1 MLKSA
6 ILYIFLFF
14 SFISF
19 SQDWSE
25 NLPKNKTENQL
36 TFFDYQ
42 NAFYSYWSKYNV
54 INGYYLENGVR
65 KKAIGW
71 KQFKRWEYEMKSQI
85 NPVTGEFPS
94 QTAYEIQQKFQQN
107 NPHKKSTNAANWT
120 QLGSNSATGGYHG
133 IGKVLCVAFHPT
145 DNNTYW
151 VGTGGGG
158 LWVTTN
164 NALTWTCLTDNI
176 GRLPISDIV
185 IPSDYATSN
194 TIYIATGDRD
204 TGWTFSSSGVLK
216 STDGGLTWS
225 STGLTYALSSYKNI
239 NRLVIS
245 PTNNQV
251 ILAATTS
258 GIYKTT
264 NGGTTWNT
272 LVTATAF
279 MDLKYKPGDFNTLY
293 GSTKTGKIYTSTD
306 GGTTWNIT
314 YNNANGKRVE
324 LAISP
329 NQPTWVYAI
338 VAGRPNG
345 AAASV
350 STGGL
355 YGIYKSTDSGATFS
369 LVLDGINLN
378 MMGYAADG
386 QDFGSGQ
393 GFANITIAASPT
405 NANIVIAG
413 GVNAWKSTDGGS
425 TWNIINHWSTSG
437 AGYQVVHADK
447 HAHNYRSNGDLFEGN
462 DGGMYFSSNN
472 GSSWTD
478 KSNGL
483 GIGQLY
489 RLGISKTDKNQTIT
503 GLQDNGT
510 KLYSSATWSDVKG
523 GDGMEC
529 IIDFTNANIQ
539 YGTYVEGQ
547 ISRTLNH
554 WGSSVHVEPTVGGT
568 AVTGSWVTPYIM
580 DPTNNLILYAGYDDV
595 WKTTNQGTSWTQ
607 ISNFGLTSGTYL
619 ESIAIANSNTQYLY
633 TATATQIFKTTN
645 GGTSWTDITGTLPV
659 STAVGGNNITYI
671 AVKNDD
677 PNTLWVTFSSY
688 NTNRVFESINGGTT
702 WTNIST
708 GLPSLPIHTIVQN
721 NQVTSEVELFV
732 GTELGV
738 YFKKG
743 TANWVAYN
751 TGLPN
756 VKVNELEIF
765 YDLTDATLSR
775 LRAAT
780 YGRGLWESTI
790 AIASLTAPVAGTA
803 NSNATICSGLT
814 SNLTLTGS
822 TGTIQWQQST
832 TNAGPWVNVSSGTG
846 ATTTAYTTGVLSS
859 TTYFKALVS
868 QAGFSDVSS
877 NVITITVTPSVTPS
891 VSISLTTGSN
901 PMCNGTTPTFTATP
915 TNGGT
920 TPTYQWKINNVNQ
933 VGNSSTFS
941 PSSLV
946 NGNSITCVITS
957 NATCASPTTS
967 VASNSILMT
976 VNPNVTPTVSIALTT
991 GSNPMCSGTTPTFT
1005 ATPTNGGTTPTY
1017 QWKINNINQVGNS
1030 STFSP
1035 SSLVNGNSIT
1045 CVITSNATCASP
1057 STSVASNSVLMT
1069 INPTVIPSVSISQT
1083 VGTNPICS
1091 GTTPTFT
1098 ATPING
1104 GITPIYQ
1111 WKINNVN
1118 QVGNSPTFSPSS
1130 LVNGDAITCVI
1141 TSNATCASPTISM
1154 ASTPITISVNP
1165 NITPSVA
1172 ISLTSGSNPICS
1184 GTTPTFTAS
1193 PTNGGLNPIYQWFI
1207 NNTAQVGNSSSFSP
1221 NSLINGDAISCII
1234 TSNATCASPTISLA
1248 SNSIVMNVNPTVTP
1262 SVAISQ
1268 TIGTNPMCNGTTP
1281 TFTAT
1286 PTNGGTMP
1294 IYQWFINGSVQ
1305 IGNSVT
1311 FSPSSLVNGDIITC
1325 ILTSNANY
1333 ANPSNS
1339 LVSNPL
1345 TMQVSNSLTPSVS
1358 ISLTSGSN
1366 PMCSG
1371 ASTTFSAIP
1380 SNGGNNPTYQWFVNG
1395 IDQLNNNVNFTSTT
1409 LVDQDIVTCVLTSNA
1424 ACVTSFVSLPSN
1436 GITIQVSLSLTPSVL
1451 ITQSVGS
1458 NPICSGIIP
1467 SYTAIPTNG
1476 GTMPIYQWF
1485 INGTIQAGNST
1496 TFSPSSIVNG
1506 DAITC
1511 IITSNSSCASPTTSL
1526 ASNAI
1531 SMIVNTTVTPSVAI
1545 TQTVGANSMCSG
1557 FTPTFTAS
1565 PTNGGTTPIYQWKI
1579 NNINQIG
1586 NSATFSPSTLQNGD
1600 AISCVITSNATCASP
1615 TISLASNSIS
1625 MTVNPTVIPSVSIT
1639 QTVGTNPS
1647 CSGTTPTFT
1656 ANPTNGGTTPIYQW
1670 KINNVN
1676 QIGNSA
1682 TFSPSSLVNGDAISC
1697 EITSNATCASPSISS
1712 PSTPITMTINPNVT
1726 PSVSITLTT
1735 GSNPMCSGI
1744 TPTFTATPT
1753 NGGTTPIYQ
1762 WFLNGIDQVLNSTT
1776 FSPSALV
1783 NGDAITCI
1791 ITSNASCANPTT
1803 SLTSNSIVM
1812 TINPS
1817 VIPSVVITQT
1827 VGTNPMCSGITPTY
1841 TATPT
1846 NGGTTPIYQ
1855 WKINNINQVGNS
1867 ATFSPTSLVNGDAI
1881 TCEITSNATCANPLN
1896 SHTSSSINMN
1906 LIPSVTPSVVITQ
1919 TIGTNPLC
1927 SGSLATFM
1935 ASCTNGGTFPTY
1947 KWFIDGID
1955 QNNNNQF
1962 FTPNTITDGQIITC
1976 SILSDAVCASP
1987 INSPLSNPINIKVNQ
2002 IVTPQIQIA
2011 EINNLNS
2018 FCNGDYATFKT
2029 TTLNEGTN
2037 PIYNWKIDNILQ
2049 SEVSTTF
2056 ITNKILDGQKVTCEL
2071 ISNAFCTTNTN
2082 VTSNIILINV
2092 KNKIDKP
2099 LADSKIEYC
2108 INQNINDI
2116 VIPIVNQLSNYNWFS
2131 DSLLLNKINSGPTF
2145 TPSKNIG
2152 NKLYYV
2158 IEEKDGCKSEKSK
2171 IDITIKLCDF
2181 TFPTA
2186 FTPDGDNTN
2195 DTWELK
2201 NIEVFFP
2208 NNSIYIYSRQGEL
2221 MFESTIENYSKNP
2234 WDGKLDGKE
2243 LPVSSYYFIIKN
2255 KDNKAISG
2263 IVSIITNK

>member
-1 MLKSA
+1 MIKST
-6 ILYIFLFF
+6 IFLIFLFF
-14 SFISF
+14 SFKSF
-19 SQDWSE
+19 SQDWSD
-25 NLPKNKTENQL
+25 NLPKNKTESQL

-54 INGYYLENGVR
+54 VNGYYTENGI
-65 KKAIGW
+65 KIKASGW

-85 NPVTGEFPS
+85 NPTTGEFPTQS
-94 QTAYEIQQKFQQN
+94 AFEVRENFLKTNKPE
-107 NPHKKSTNAANWT
+107 KSTNAANWSV
-120 QLGSNSATGGYHG
+120 LGSNSSNGGYAG

-176 GRLPISDIV
+176 GRLPISDII

-204 TGWTFSSSGVLK
+204 KGWQVSSSGVLK
-216 STDGGLTWS
+216 STDGGLTWNA
-225 STGLTYALSSYKNI
+225 TGLNFALSGVNNV
-239 NRLVIS
+239 NRLILS

-251 ILAATTS
+251 MFAVTTFN
-258 GIYKTT
+258 IYKTI
-264 NGGTTWNT
+264 NGGTSWTSIKSQNGS
-272 LVTATAF
+272 TADSF
-279 MDLKYKPGDFNTLY
+279 MDIKSKPGDFNTLY
-293 GSTKTGKIYTSTD
+293 VSTQNGQILVTRD
-306 GGTTWNIT
+306 GGTVWTT
-314 YNNANGKRVE
+314 VYNNASVGRIE

-338 VAGRPNG
+338 AAGDN
-345 AAASV
+345 
-350 STGGL
+350 STAPAVKGL
-355 YGIYKSTDSGATFS
+355 YGIYKSTDSGASYTMTT
-369 LVLDGINLN
+369 DGSVINT
-378 MMGYAADG
+378 MGYAADG
-386 QDFGSGQ
+386 SDIGKGQ
-393 GFANITIAASPT
+393 GWANITIAVSPT
-405 NANIVIAG
+405 DANTVIVG
-413 GVNAWKSTDGGS
+413 GVNAWKSTDGGLN
-425 TWNIINHWSTSG
+425 WDIQNIWSRQNCGCTC
-437 AGYQVVHADK
+437 QEVHADK
-447 HAHNYRSNGDLFEGN
+447 HVHKFRSNGDLFEGN
-462 DGGMYFSSNN
+462 DGGIYISTNV
-472 GSSWTD
+472 GTSWTD

-510 KLYSSATWSDVKG
+510 KLYSSATWSDVKS

-529 IIDFTNANIQ
+529 IIDYTNPNIQ
-539 YGTYVEGQ
+539 YGTYVYGQ

-554 WGSSVHVEPTVGGT
+554 WGSSIHVEPTVGGT
-568 AVTGSWVTPYIM
+568 AVTGSWVTPYII
-580 DPTNNLILYAGYDDV
+580 DPTNNLTLYAGYDDV
-595 WKTTNQGTSWTQ
+595 WKTTNQGTAWTKL
-607 ISNFGLTSGTYL
+607 SNFGLPSGKHL
-619 ESIAIANSNTQYLY
+619 ESIAISNSNTQYIY
-633 TATATQIFKTTN
+633 TASQSKIFKTTN

-659 STAVGGNNITYI
+659 STTDITYI

-677 PNTLWVTFSSY
+677 PNTLWVTLSAY
-688 NTNRVFESINGGTT
+688 TANRVFESTNGGTT
-702 WTNIST
+702 WTSIST
-708 GLPSLPIHTIVQN
+708 GLPNIPIHTIVQN
-721 NQVTSEVELFV
+721 NQATTEVELFV

-743 TANWVAYN
+743 VANWVAYN

-756 VKVNELEIF
+756 VKVSELEIF
-765 YDLTDATLSR
+765 YDLADPTLSR

-803 NSNATICSGLT
+803 NTNATICSGLT

-846 ATTTAYTTGVLSS
+846 ATTAAYTTGVLSS

-868 QAGFSDVSS
+868 QAGFADVSS
-877 NVITITVTPSVTPS
+877 NVVTITVTPSVVPT
-891 VSISLTTGSN
+891 VSIALTTGSN

-933 VGNSSTFS
+933 VGNSPTFS

-991 GSNPMCSGTTPTFT
+991 GTNPMCSGSTPTFT

-1017 QWKINNINQVGNS
+1017 QWKINNVNQVGNS
-1030 STFSP
+1030 PTFSP

-1057 STSVASNSVLMT
+1057 TTSVASNSILMT
-1069 INPTVIPSVSISQT
+1069 VNPTIIPSVSIALTTGS
-1083 VGTNPICS
+1083 NPMCN

-1098 ATPING
+1098 ATPTNG
-1104 GITPIYQ
+1104 GTTPTYQ

-1118 QVGNSPTFSPSS
+1118 QIGNSPTFSPSS
-1130 LVNGDAITCVI
+1130 LVNGNSITCVI

-1154 ASTPITISVNP
+1154 ASTPITMSVNP
-1165 NITPSVA
+1165 NITPSVS

-1184 GTTPTFTAS
+1184 GSTPTFTAS

-1207 NNTAQVGNSSSFSP
+1207 NNTVQVGNSSSFSP
-1221 NSLINGDAISCII
+1221 NSLVNGDAISCII
-1234 TSNATCASPTISLA
+1234 TSNATCANPTISLA
-1248 SNSIVMNVNPTVTP
+1248 SNSIVMTVNPTVTP

-1281 TFTAT
+1281 TYTAT
-1286 PTNGGTMP
+1286 PTNGGITP
-1294 IYQWFINGSVQ
+1294 VYQWFINGSIQ
-1305 IGNSVT
+1305 IGNSIT
-1311 FSPSSLVNGDIITC
+1311 FSPSSLINGDVITC
-1325 ILTSNANY
+1325 ILTSNANC
-1333 ANPSNS
+1333 ANPSIS
-1339 LVSNPL
+1339 LVSNPI

-1358 ISLTSGSN
+1358 ISLTTGSN

-1371 ASTTFSAIP
+1371 ASTTFTATP

-1395 IDQLNNNVNFTSTT
+1395 VDQLNNNVNFTSTT

-1511 IITSNSSCASPTTSL
+1511 IITSNSSCASPTSSL

-1531 SMIVNTTVTPSVAI
+1531 SMIVNTTVNPSVAI
-1545 TQTVGANSMCSG
+1545 NQTVGTNSICSG

-1586 NSATFSPSTLQNGD
+1586 NYATFSPSTLQNGD

-1625 MTVNPTVIPSVSIT
+1625 MTVNPTVSPSVSIT
-1639 QTVGTNPS
+1639 QTVGTNPT

-1676 QIGNSA
+1676 QVGNSA

-1697 EITSNATCASPSISS
+1697 VITSNATCSSPSISS

-1726 PSVSITLTT
+1726 PSVSIALTT
-1735 GSNPMCSGI
+1735 GSNPMCNGI
-1744 TPTFTATPT
+1744 TPTITATPT

-1817 VIPSVVITQT
+1817 VIPSVVIAQT
-1827 VGTNPMCSGITPTY
+1827 VGSNPMCSGVTPTY

-1896 SHTSSSINMN
+1896 SNPSNSINMN
-1906 LIPSVTPSVVITQ
+1906 LIPSVTPSVSITQ
-1919 TIGTNPLC
+1919 SIGTNPLC
-1927 SGSLATFM
+1927 SGSLAAFM
-1935 ASCTNGGTFPTY
+1935 ANSTNGGSFPTY
-1947 KWFIDGID
+1947 KWYIDGID
-1955 QNNNNQF
+1955 QNNNSQF
-1962 FTPNTITDGQIITC
+1962 FTPNSISDGQIITC
-1976 SILSDAVCASP
+1976 SILSDAVCALP
-1987 INSPLSNPINIKVNQ
+1987 LNSPLSNSINMKVNQ
-2002 IVTPQIQIA
+2002 IVTPQIQIT
-2011 EINNLNS
+2011 EINNLNTIC
-2018 FCNGDYATFKT
+2018 FGEYATFKT
-2029 TTLNEGTN
+2029 TTLNEGSS
-2037 PIYNWKIDNILQ
+2037 PIYNWKIDNQLQ
-2049 SEVSTTF
+2049 TESNTTF

-2071 ISNAFCTTNTN
+2071 ISNAFCTTNSTS
-2082 VTSNIILINV
+2082 TSNIILINV

-2099 LADSKIEYC
+2099 MVDSKLEYC
-2108 INQNINDI
+2108 INENINDI
-2116 VIPIVNQLSNYNWFS
+2116 AIPTINQSSNYYWFS
-2131 DSLLLNKINSGPTF
+2131 DSLLLTKINSGSTF
-2145 TPSKNIG
+2145 TPSKTIG
-2152 NKLYYV
+2152 NKTYYV
-2158 IEEKDGCKSEKSK
+2158 IEEKEGCKSEKSR
-2171 IDITIKLCDF
+2171 IDISINLCDF
-2181 TFPTA
+2181 SFPTA

-2195 DTWELK
+2195 DSWELK
-2201 NIEVFFP
+2201 NIELYFP

-2234 WDGKLDGKE
+2234 WDGKMNGQV
-2243 LPVSSYYFIIKN
+2243 LPVASYYFIVKN